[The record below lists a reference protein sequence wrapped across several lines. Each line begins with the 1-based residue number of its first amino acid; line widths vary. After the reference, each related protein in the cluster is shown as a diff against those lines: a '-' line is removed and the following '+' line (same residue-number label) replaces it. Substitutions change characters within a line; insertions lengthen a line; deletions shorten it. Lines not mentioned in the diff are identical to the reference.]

1 MLARVAA
8 DFYWMGRY
16 LERTRQTLRL
26 VRYPLDHLVDRPV
39 GEIAVGWEVVYR
51 ALGQSPPGASGGEPD
66 DAEAEAFLMTDAYTL
81 AGSLIEETSNPD
93 SILSCWNTARENARQ
108 VRPHLPLPVWTSL
121 NEGCLWMR
129 ESDLPTAWAKGPAAL
144 VGEASDRLRH
154 LAGTMDALMYRD
166 DGWRF
171 LSLGTFVERV
181 QHQAALLGAWV
192 DLGRG
197 GRGGT
202 DLPWADLLR
211 ICGAYEV
218 YSRRYS
224 MEVRQDQVLDFL
236 VRDPDLPRSF
246 RFAIRF
252 IEEMLAGIDPAGA
265 RYPLAPP
272 HRMALRLA
280 AALEVEALD
289 GGRDAGPDRF
299 FRSIG
304 GECRKLHDLVM
315 AAYVDFPLS
324 DGDLP

>member
-8 DFYWMGRY
+8 NFYWMGRY
-16 LERTRQTLRL
+16 LERTRHTARL
-26 VRYPLDHLVDRPV
+26 VRYPLDHLVDRTV
-39 GEIAVGWEVVYR
+39 GEIAAGWEVVYR
-51 ALGQSPPGASGGEPD
+51 ALGQSPPSASGDGPD
-66 DAEAEAFLMTDAYTL
+66 EAEAEAFLMTDAYTL
-81 AGSLIEETSNPD
+81 AGSLIEEISNPD
-93 SILSCWNTARENARQ
+93 SILSCWSMARENARQ

-121 NEGCLWMR
+121 NQGHLWMR

-171 LSLGTFVERV
+171 LSLGSFVERV
-181 QHQAALLGAWV
+181 QHQAALLGAWL

-197 GRGGT
+197 ARGGA

-224 MEVRQDQVLDFL
+224 MEVRQDQVLAFL
-236 VRDPDLPRSF
+236 VRDPELPRSL

-252 IEEMLAGIDPAGA
+252 IEEMLGGIDPAGA

-272 HRMALRLA
+272 HRMTLRLA
-280 AALEVEALD
+280 AALEIETLE
-289 GGRDAGPDRF
+289 GGRNGGSVRF

-304 GECRKLHDLVM
+304 SECRKLHDLVM
-315 AAYVDFPLS
+315 AAYVDFPLPE
-324 DGDLP
+324 GAQP

>member
-8 DFYWMGRY
+8 NFYWMGRY
-16 LERTRQTLRL
+16 LERTRQTVRL
-26 VRYPLDHLVDRPV
+26 VRYPLDHLVDRTV
-39 GEIAVGWEVVYR
+39 EEIAVGWEVVYR
-51 ALGQSPPGASGGEPD
+51 TLGQPPPIAAGDSGDG
-66 DAEAEAFLMTDAYTL
+66 EAFLMTDAYTL
-81 AGSLIEETSNPD
+81 AGSLIEEASNPD
-93 SILSCWNTARENARQ
+93 SILSCWSTARENARQ

-121 NEGCLWMR
+121 NQGYLWMR
-129 ESDLPTAWAKGPAAL
+129 ESDLPAAWAKGPAAL

-154 LAGTMDALMYRD
+154 LAGTMDGLMYRD

-171 LSLGTFVERV
+171 FSLGSFVERV
-181 QHQAALLGAWV
+181 QHQAALLGAWI

-197 GRGGT
+197 GA

-224 MEVRQDQVLDFL
+224 MEVRQEQVVAFL
-236 VRDPDLPRSF
+236 VQDPELPRSL
-246 RFAIRF
+246 RFAMRF

-280 AALEVEALD
+280 AGLEVETLD
-289 GGRDAGPDRF
+289 GSPSGDPDRF

-315 AAYVDFPLS
+315 TAYVDFPLS
-324 DGDLP
+324 EGALP